1 MVCNSAAFFDHERIS
16 EKISFNVNSCISDA
30 VGIGIGIDRPEC
42 FAVNAMLSRY
52 SVVYFRIRLGLSINV
67 SLTVLK
73 VLFVFDLISWI
84 LPSLIDF
91 KACLVAPCTSKE

>member
-1 MVCNSAAFFDHERIS
+1 MLSS
-16 EKISFNVNSCISDA
+16 
-30 VGIGIGIDRPEC
+30 GIDCSEC
-42 FAVNAMLSRY
+42 LAVNAMLSRY

-73 VLFVFDLISWI
+73 VLFVFDLIYWI